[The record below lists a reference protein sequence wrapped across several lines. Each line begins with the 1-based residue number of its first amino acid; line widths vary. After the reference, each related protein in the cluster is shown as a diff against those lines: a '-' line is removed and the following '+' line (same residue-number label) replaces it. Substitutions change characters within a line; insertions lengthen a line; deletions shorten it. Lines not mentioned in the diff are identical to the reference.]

1 MLSKIANFVAA
12 LQLQTEG
19 VLEQASSILEAAP
32 IMPETIEVAKPTTID
47 DIMLNGDLIAG
58 KKLASE
64 SFTQDKSHTGTISTA
79 MNKKSAQYDKYSEL
93 KDRDTV
99 IKPRQPKTSTY
110 GSTWSEFFFGKQ
122 EEVTRFSTLKDNFFS
137 R

>member
-1 MLSKIANFVAA
+1 MH
-12 LQLQTEG
+12 
-19 VLEQASSILEAAP
+19 
-32 IMPETIEVAKPTTID
+32 ETIEVAQPHTID
-47 DIMLNGDLIAG
+47 DIMLNGDAIAG

-64 SFTQDKSHTGTISTA
+64 SFSQDNSYSGTISTE

-110 GSTWSEFFFGKQ
+110 GSTWSEFFFGK
-122 EEVTRFSTLKDNFFS
+122 
-137 R
+137 

>member
-12 LQLQTEG
+12 LQLQSEG
-19 VLEQASSILEAAP
+19 VLEKASSFLEAAP
-32 IMPETIEVAKPTTID
+32 IMHETIEVAQPHTID
-47 DIMLNGDLIAG
+47 DIMLNGDAIAG

-64 SFTQDKSHTGTISTA
+64 SFSQDNSYSGTISTE

-110 GSTWSEFFFGKQ
+110 GSTWSEFFFGK
-122 EEVTRFSTLKDNFFS
+122 
-137 R
+137 